1 MPPTRLSRR
10 TAAALASLATA
21 AAAAVT
27 LTVAAAP
34 SASAA
39 DCSGGYVGLTYDDG
53 PNTGTTTSLLNAL
66 ASAGLR
72 ATFFNIGQR
81 VQQNPALARSQVTA
95 GMWVANHS
103 WTHPHLPQMST
114 QQITSELTQT
124 QQAIQQATGQ
134 TPRLFRP
141 PYGETNATIRSI
153 EAQLGLTEVLW
164 DVDSQDW
171 NGASTSAIVQAAGRL
186 QNGQVILMHDG
197 YQTTIQAVPQ
207 IAANLASRNMCA
219 GMISAATGRAVAP
232 DGGNPTTPPTTRPP
246 TTPPT
251 SAPPTTPPVTTPPP
265 GGGACRVGYT
275 VNAWNN
281 GLTASITITNT
292 SSATVNGWTLAFTLP
307 SGQTI
312 TSGWNASYS
321 PTSGQVS
328 ARNASY
334 NGSIAPNASVG
345 IGFQATHTGNTGRPA
360 SFTLNGTAC
369 SAA

>member
-1 MPPTRLSRR
+1 MLPTRLSRR
-10 TAAALASLATA
+10 TTAALASLATA

-27 LTVAAAP
+27 LTVAATP
-34 SASAA
+34 SSAAA

-53 PNTGTTTSLLNAL
+53 PISGTTTALLNAL
-66 ASAGLR
+66 TSAGLR

-81 VQQNPALARSQVTA
+81 VPQNPALARAQVTA
-95 GMWVANHS
+95 GMWVGNHS
-103 WTHPHLPQMST
+103 WTHPHLPQMSS

-207 IAANLASRNMCA
+207 IAANLASRNLCA
-219 GMISAATGRAVAP
+219 GMISTSTGRAVAP
-232 DGGNPTTPPTTRPP
+232 SGGNPTTPPTTRP
-246 TTPPT
+246 TVTPPT
-251 SAPPTTPPVTTPPP
+251 TTRRSPRPRPAAVAP
-265 GGGACRVGYT
+265 A
-275 VNAWNN
+275 A
-281 GLTASITITNT
+281 
-292 SSATVNGWTLAFTLP
+292 SATRSTP
-307 SGQTI
+307 
-312 TSGWNASYS
+312 
-321 PTSGQVS
+321 
-328 ARNASY
+328 
-334 NGSIAPNASVG
+334 
-345 IGFQATHTGNTGRPA
+345 
-360 SFTLNGTAC
+360 GTA
-369 SAA
+369 A

>member
-1 MPPTRLSRR
+1 MPPTRLPRR
-10 TAAALASLATA
+10 TTAALASLATA

-53 PNTGTTTSLLNAL
+53 PNSGTTTALLNAL
-66 ASAGLR
+66 TSAGLR

-81 VQQNPALARSQVTA
+81 VQQNQALARAQVNA
-95 GMWVANHS
+95 GMWVGNHS

-114 QQITSELTQT
+114 QQITSELSQT

-141 PYGETNATIRSI
+141 PYGETNSTVRSI

-171 NGASTSAIVQAAGRL
+171 NGASTSAIVQAASRL

-219 GMISAATGRAVAP
+219 GMISPTTGRAVAP
-232 DGGNPTTPPTTRPP
+232 DGGTPTTPP

-251 SAPPTTPPVTTPPP
+251 SAPTTPPPVTTPPP
-265 GGGACRVGYT
+265 AGGACRVGYT
-275 VNAWNN
+275 VNAWNT
-281 GLTASITITNT
+281 GLTTSITITNT
-292 SSATVNGWTLAFTLP
+292 SSSAINGWSLVFTLP

-321 PTSGQVS
+321 PNSGQVT
-328 ARNASY
+328 ARNVSY
-334 NGSIAPNASVG
+334 NGSIAPNASVE
-345 IGFQATHTGNTGRPA
+345 IGFQATHTGDTGRPT

-369 SAA
+369 TVA

>member
-21 AAAAVT
+21 AAAALT
-27 LTVAAAP
+27 LTVAATP
-34 SASAA
+34 SSAAA

-53 PNTGTTTSLLNAL
+53 PNSGTTTALLNAL
-66 ASAGLR
+66 TSAGLR

-81 VQQNPALARSQVTA
+81 VQQNSALARAQVSA
-95 GMWVANHS
+95 GMWVGNHS
-103 WTHPHLPQMST
+103 WTHPHLPQMSS

-153 EAQLGLTEVLW
+153 ESQLGLTEVLW

-207 IAANLASRNMCA
+207 IASNLASRNLCA
-219 GMISAATGRAVAP
+219 GMISTSTGRAVAP

-251 SAPPTTPPVTTPPP
+251 TTPPVTTPPP
-265 GGGACRVGYT
+265 GGDGACRVGYT
-275 VNAWNN
+275 VSAWNT

-292 SSATVNGWTLAFTLP
+292 SSAAVNGWTLAFTLP

-321 PTSGQVS
+321 PSSGAVT
-328 ARNASY
+328 ARNAAY
-334 NGSIAPNASVG
+334 NGSIAPSASVG

-369 SAA
+369 TVA

>member
-1 MPPTRLSRR
+1 MPSTHLSRR
-10 TAAALASLATA
+10 TVAALASLATA

-66 ASAGLR
+66 TSAGLR

-81 VQQNPALARSQVTA
+81 VQQNPALARSQVNA
-95 GMWVANHS
+95 GMWIANHS

-114 QQITSELTQT
+114 QQITSELSQT

-134 TPRLFRP
+134 TARLFRP

-207 IAANLASRNMCA
+207 IASNLASRNMCA
-219 GMISAATGRAVAP
+219 GMISTATGRAVAP
-232 DGGNPTTPPTTRPP
+232 DGGSPTTPPTTRPP

-251 SAPPTTPPVTTPPP
+251 SVPPTTPPVTTPPP

-275 VNAWNN
+275 VNAWNT

-292 SSATVNGWTLAFTLP
+292 SSAAVNGWTLAFALP

-321 PTSGQVS
+321 PSSGQVS

-369 SAA
+369 TVA